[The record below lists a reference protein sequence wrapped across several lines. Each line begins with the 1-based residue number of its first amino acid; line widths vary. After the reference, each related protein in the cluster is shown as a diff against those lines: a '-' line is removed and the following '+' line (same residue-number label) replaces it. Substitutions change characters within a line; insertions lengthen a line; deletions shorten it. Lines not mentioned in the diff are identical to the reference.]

1 MRLSTYAD
9 LAVTI
14 EGVLRFIQAN
24 LDEPLD
30 VRCLASVAG
39 YSPYHFQRAFRKLV
53 GESPIEH
60 VRRLRLERA
69 AYQLRT
75 TSHSVTSI
83 AIDAGFE
90 SIAGFSRSFE
100 DAFSVPPTA
109 YRSAEWKL
117 FWQTAPSGIHFD
129 PENEFTFDPLVK
141 DDAISE
147 AAIRLIDPIH
157 VLALENTGVV
167 NYRATWLELKSR
179 LIQAGLNPNFGQQ
192 YSFTHE
198 PRQPRQA
205 WKVRGFSAVS
215 GFEKEPIP
223 FGAERHWIGGGFY
236 MVKRMV
242 GSPIQL
248 GDFWARAWH
257 QDVTLL
263 NVRPRCG
270 CAFNHLVSGFESA
283 TLELE
288 AVVDIYLPIDQP
300 EN

>member
-14 EGVLRFIQAN
+14 EGVLRYIQAN

-39 YSPYHFQRAFRKLV
+39 YSPFHFQRAFRKLV

-60 VRRLRLERA
+60 VRRIRLERA

-75 TSHSVTSI
+75 TTESVTSI

-100 DAFSVPPTA
+100 DAFSVPPTT

-129 PENEFTFDPLVK
+129 PDNAFSFDPLVK
-141 DDAISE
+141 DDATSE
-147 AAIRLIDPIH
+147 AILQMIAPTP
-157 VLALENTGVV
+157 VLAKEHFGAF
-167 NYRATWLELKSR
+167 NYRATWQELCTHISGV
-179 LIQAGLNPNFGQQ
+179 GLDPSLGQH

-198 PRQPRQA
+198 PKRPRQA
-205 WKVRGFSAVS
+205 WKVRGYAAIS
-215 GFEKEPIP
+215 GFEQDPVPE
-223 FGAERHWIGGGFY
+223 GTERHWIGGGHY
-236 MVKRMV
+236 LVKRMI
-242 GSPIQL
+242 GSPVLL

-257 QDVTLL
+257 QDVPLL
-263 NVRPRCG
+263 RVRPRCG
-270 CAFNHLVSGFESA
+270 CAFNHLVTGFDSA
-283 TLELE
+283 PYDPA
-288 AVVDIYLPIDQP
+288 AVVDIYMPIEP
-300 EN
+300 PAN